1 MLILEERC
9 VYRGRNDWRA
19 RGGSRTSIFATKEKR
34 FYSTRIFTALGFRD
48 LGLENHTV
56 HVVRESSSLRL
67 SMHRDRSGDV
77 ESSRCD
83 EA

>member
-1 MLILEERC
+1 MILEERC

-19 RGGSRTSIFATKEKR
+19 RGGSRTSIFATPEKR
-34 FYSTRIFTALGFRD
+34 FYFTRIKTALGFRD

-56 HVVRESSSLRL
+56 HVVRESLSLRL
-67 SMHRDRSGDV
+67 SMHRDKSGDAQ
-77 ESSRCD
+77 SSRCD